1 MTYKVTN
8 LFGGNIDKQLEDLLN
23 LPPKRK
29 LVSMTYDNK
38 IMDSGPGALGPSYKS
53 GYVVI
58 TKLKDHEMTYKDEI
72 NKACEKTSEAMMMKG
87 FHDDDKFMTKVGQS
101 LQFSIHHTSGDIDTF
116 CEIWTRNR
124 KLARI
129 ALIHSELSEAV
140 EGIRKDAMDD
150 KLPHRKMEEV
160 ELADVLIR
168 MEDYAG
174 TYSLDLGGARDEK
187 EFMNTTRPYKHGK
200 LV

>member
-1 MTYKVTN
+1 MEYR
-8 LFGGNIDKQLEDLLN
+8 DQ
-23 LPPKRK
+23 
-29 LVSMTYDNK
+29 
-38 IMDSGPGALGPSYKS
+38 
-53 GYVVI
+53 
-58 TKLKDHEMTYKDEI
+58 I
-72 NKACEKTSEAMMMKG
+72 NQASKKTSGAMYKKG
-87 FHDDDKFMTKVGQS
+87 FHDDDRFMEAIATDVIANPDNQERFR
-101 LQFSIHHTSGDIDTF
+101 Q
-116 CEIWTRNR
+116 IWNRNR

-140 EGIRKDAMDD
+140 EGIRKDAVDD

-174 TYSLDLGGARDEK
+174 FYDLDLGGARDEK
-187 EFMNTTRPYKHGK
+187 EVMNLGRAYKHNK